1 MFPISLTYMIAITL
15 LTISPGVDT
24 VMVIRNTTRGGWRD
38 GAATSLGIC
47 CGLFVHA
54 TVSAV
59 GISVILLQS
68 AWAFRALKLA
78 GAAYLVFLGIVSLRS
93 AARRDAAVTLARE
106 GNGRRPFVLLRSLR
120 EGFLCNV
127 LNPKAVV
134 FYMAF
139 LPQFIDPAG
148 SAIRQSLFLAGLHF
162 LIAMVWQC
170 LLAALV
176 ERARVFLGSRGVRR
190 TIAGTVGALMLFFG
204 IKLGLDR

>member
-1 MFPISLTYMIAITL
+1 
-15 LTISPGVDT
+15 VDT
-24 VMVIRNTTRGGWRD
+24 VMVIRNTTRGGWAD

-68 AWAFRALKLA
+68 AWAFRALKLV
-78 GAAYLVFLGIVSLRS
+78 GAAYLVFLGIASLRS
-93 AARRDAAVTLARE
+93 AARRDAAMSFSGA
-106 GNGRRPFVLLRSLR
+106 GGGGRPFILLRSLR

-139 LPQFIDPAG
+139 LPQFIDPRG

-162 LIAMVWQC
+162 IIGMIWQC

-176 ERARVFLGSRGVRR
+176 ERARAFLGSPRVRR
-190 TIAGTVGALMLFFG
+190 TIDGTVGGLMLFFG
-204 IKLGLDR
+204 IKLGLDH

>member
-1 MFPISLTYMIAITL
+1 MPISFTYIIAITL

-24 VMVIRNTTRGGWRD
+24 VLVIRNTSRGGWAD
-38 GAATSLGIC
+38 GATTSLGIC

-93 AARRDAAVTLARE
+93 AARRDAAVALARE
-106 GNGRRPFVLLRSLR
+106 GSSRRSLVLTRSLR
-120 EGFLCNV
+120 EGLLCNL

-139 LPQFIDPAG
+139 LPQFIDPRG
-148 SAIRQSLFLAGLHF
+148 SAIRQSLYLAGLHF

-176 ERARVFLGSRGVRR
+176 ERARVLLGSPRVRR
-190 TIAGTVGALMLFFG
+190 TLDGTVGALMLFFG
-204 IKLGLDR
+204 IKLGLER

>member
-1 MFPISLTYMIAITL
+1 MFTYLIAISL

-24 VMVIRNTTRGGWRD
+24 VLVIRNTTRGGWGD

-78 GAAYLVFLGIVSLRS
+78 GAAYLVWLGIASLRS
-93 AARRDAAVTLARE
+93 AAGGSAGMDFKASGGEV
-106 GNGRRPFVLLRSLR
+106 RPYCPRRSLR

-139 LPQFIDPAG
+139 LPQFIDPTG
-148 SAIRQSLFLAGLHF
+148 SAISQSLLLAGLHF
-162 LIAMVWQC
+162 IIAMVWQC
-170 LLAALV
+170 FLAALV
-176 ERARVFLGSRGVRR
+176 ERARTMLQNPRVRR
-190 TIAGTVGALMLFFG
+190 RIDATVGALMLFFG
-204 IKLGLDR
+204 IKLGLDS

>member
-1 MFPISLTYMIAITL
+1 MMPISLTYMVAITL

-24 VMVIRNTTRGGWRD
+24 VLVIRNTTRGGWGD

-54 TVSAV
+54 TVSAA
-59 GISVILLQS
+59 GIAVILLQS
-68 AWAFRALKLA
+68 AWAFRVLKLA

-93 AARRDAAVTLARE
+93 AARRDAAVAFTQE
-106 GNGRRPFVLLRSLR
+106 GRAGRPLILRRSLR

-139 LPQFIDPAG
+139 LPQFIDPRG
-148 SAIRQSLFLAGLHF
+148 SALRQALFLAGLHF
-162 LIAMVWQC
+162 FIAMVWQC

-176 ERARVFLGSRGVRR
+176 ERARTLLSSRRVRR
-190 TIAGTVGALMLFFG
+190 LLDGTVGGLMLFFG
-204 IKLGLDR
+204 VKLGLDN